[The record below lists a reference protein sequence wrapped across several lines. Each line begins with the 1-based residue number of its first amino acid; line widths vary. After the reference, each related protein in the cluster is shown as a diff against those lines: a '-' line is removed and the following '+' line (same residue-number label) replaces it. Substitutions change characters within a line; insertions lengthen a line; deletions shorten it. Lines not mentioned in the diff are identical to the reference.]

1 MRTGYSQQGMTIKVE
16 TVMGKDVFLL
26 DSFFGTEHISN
37 PFLFTLE
44 MRSSEMSIDS
54 SGLINTDFL
63 VKVLSADTPAR
74 FFHGIVSS
82 FSQIG
87 IDQEFAY
94 YKAEIVP
101 RFWLLTLSRT
111 RAIFQNVSSV
121 EIVTNILESFGII
134 IENRLTGSY
143 HAREYTVQYEESS
156 FDFVSRLL
164 ESEGI
169 FYFFSFDQ
177 NGHKMILADDASS
190 HDDCENGGTLVYRAQ
205 KPSREMSNTISRFES
220 TASLVTQEVA
230 FSDYNFKTPNSMLL
244 VNTTGKI
251 GSGSYYEYPGHYE
264 EVTLG
269 DRISRIRL
277 QQKQVESKKNSGDS
291 LCPVLQAGKA
301 FTLQEFS
308 NHSANIRYILK
319 SVTHE
324 AKNES
329 YVNSFDAF
337 PDTHLFRPERKTS
350 KPFVAGSQ
358 SATVVGPSGEEIWTD
373 TFGRIK
379 VKFHWDRSSIK
390 DENSSCWIRVSQTWA
405 DTGWGSLFIPRVGQE
420 VIVSYIDGDPDRP
433 IVTGCVYNAD
443 RDRPVELPANQTQSV
458 IRTKPFSKPPEGDSS
473 VEKFVTDL
481 TSMISEVSEVA
492 KEVTEDATSM
502 LNIVQSDS
510 RGSRGIGNEIRFEDK
525 TDEEEFYQ
533 HAHKD
538 MKVDVENDLT
548 TTVYSGDETHVV
560 EKGDRSIEV
569 SNGNEKHLV
578 ESEREVTVNGD
589 EIHLNDA
596 NYTHNIKGDYECKV
610 EGNYSL
616 EVDGDLKIKVK
627 GKVIIE
633 SDDAISLKTKKTFD
647 AQSALAFSIKSDYS
661 ISMDA
666 ALAMEMKSLSLDIK
680 NSVSTAITAGASM
693 NYKAGGV
700 IALAA
705 PAVQL
710 GA

>member
-1 MRTGYSQQGMTIKVE
+1 M
-16 TVMGKDVFLL
+16 
-26 DSFFGTEHISN
+26 
-37 PFLFTLE
+37 
-44 MRSSEMSIDS
+44 
-54 SGLINTDFL
+54 
-63 VKVLSADTPAR
+63 
-74 FFHGIVSS
+74 
-82 FSQIG
+82 
-87 IDQEFAY
+87 
-94 YKAEIVP
+94 
-101 RFWLLTLSRT
+101 
-111 RAIFQNVSSV
+111 
-121 EIVTNILESFGII
+121 
-134 IENRLTGSY
+134 
-143 HAREYTVQYEESS
+143 
-156 FDFVSRLL
+156 
-164 ESEGI
+164 
-169 FYFFSFDQ
+169 
-177 NGHKMILADDASS
+177 
-190 HDDCENGGTLVYRAQ
+190 
-205 KPSREMSNTISRFES
+205 
-220 TASLVTQEVA
+220 
-230 FSDYNFKTPNSMLL
+230 
-244 VNTTGKI
+244 
-251 GSGSYYEYPGHYE
+251 
-264 EVTLG
+264 
-269 DRISRIRL
+269 
-277 QQKQVESKKNSGDS
+277 
-291 LCPVLQAGKA
+291 
-301 FTLQEFS
+301 
-308 NHSANIRYILK
+308 
-319 SVTHE
+319 
-324 AKNES
+324 
-329 YVNSFDAF
+329 
-337 PDTHLFRPERKTS
+337 
-350 KPFVAGSQ
+350 
-358 SATVVGPSGEEIWTD
+358 
-373 TFGRIK
+373 
-379 VKFHWDRSSIK
+379 
-390 DENSSCWIRVSQTWA
+390 
-405 DTGWGSLFIPRVGQE
+405 FIPRVGQE

-492 KEVTEDATSM
+492 QEVAEDPTNM
-502 LNIVQSDS
+502 LNIVQSGS

-616 EVDGDLKIKVK
+616 EVGGDLKIKVK